1 MARTLAAVA
10 REVQGRLVGV
20 DQSFGAVTTDTR
32 ALGPGSLFVA
42 IPGDRFDGNDF
53 VDEALTK
60 GAAGALVSRVA
71 ASALP
76 QIEVRDSR
84 RALGAMA
91 RAWRASFSIPAVA
104 VTGSSG
110 KTTVKELIAAILG
123 VSRSICVT
131 QGNLNNDIG
140 VPLTLM
146 RLTVEHD
153 AARRRARREPRR
165 RDRLP
170 RAARAADGRRHH
182 ERGRGASRGLR
193 LAARRLCRQRRAAR
207 SLAAR
212 RHGGHQR
219 RRSVP
224 QRLGRAL
231 ALRIHRHV
239 RFCAERRLPRARRA
253 AASWRRARSSACAC
267 PTARRPTSGCRL
279 LGRQNVANALAAAA
293 AAQAVGAS
301 TDDIVAG
308 LARAMPVRGRLR
320 AVPGRNGATIIDDS
334 YNANPGS
341 VHAALDHLAG
351 SAAGGSSCS
360 ATWPSS
366 GRRRRRCT
374 RRSAST
380 RAAAAICCSRSASSR
395 AKRRR
400 RSARRAAA
408 SPTSRRR
415 ELRSIRL
422 LASDTTVLVKG
433 SRVMGLD
440 RLVQGARSRRHEG
453 ALMLSTSP
461 TI

>member
-10 REVQGRLVGV
+10 REVQGTLVGA
-20 DQSFGAVTTDTR
+20 DHPFGIVTTDTR

-53 VDEALTK
+53 VDEASAK

-71 ASALP
+71 ASPLP

-91 RAWRASFSIPAVA
+91 RAWRASFSIPVVA

-110 KTTVKELIAAILG
+110 KTTVKELVAAILS

-146 RLTVEHD
+146 RLGAEHD
-153 AARRRARREPRR
+153 ALVIELGANHAGEIDYLARLAQPTVGIITNAAEAHLEGFGSLRGVCAAKGELL
-165 RDRLP
+165 DHLP
-170 RAARAADGRRHH
+170 RAGTAVLNADDQFRNDWV
-182 ERGRGASRGLR
+182 
-193 LAARRLCRQRRAAR
+193 AR
-207 SLAAR
+207 SRCEFTVTFGFAEHADCR
-212 RHGGHQR
+212 
-219 RRSVP
+219 V
-224 QRLGRAL
+224 LGEPHFRATGSEFR
-231 ALRIHRHV
+231 AH
-239 RFCAERRLPRARRA
+239 LPDGEEVEI
-253 AASWRRARSSACAC
+253 WL
-267 PTARRPTSGCRL
+267 PL

-301 TDDIVAG
+301 TEDIVAG
-308 LARAMPVRGRLR
+308 LARAAPVRGRLR

-341 VHAALDHLAG
+341 VHAALDHLA
-351 SAAGGSSCS
+351 AL
-360 ATWPSS
+360 S
-366 GRRRRRCT
+366 GRRILVFGNMAELGPSAPALHREIGEYARGRCDLLLT
-374 RRSAST
+374 IGDLASE
-380 RAAAAICCSRSASSR
+380 AAAAFGSGGQPFIDIEA
-395 AKRRR
+395 
-400 RSARRAAA
+400 ARTALD
-408 SPTSRRR
+408 P
-415 ELRSIRL
+415 L

-440 RLVQGARSRRHEG
+440 RLVRTLEIETRTG
-453 ALMLSTSP
+453 
-461 TI
+461 

>member
-1 MARTLAAVA
+1 MARTLASVA
-10 REVQGRLVGV
+10 REVQGRLVGD

-60 GAAGALVSRVA
+60 GAAGALVSRLA

-146 RLTVEHD
+146 RLTAEHD
-153 AARRRARREPRR
+153 ALVVELGANHAGEIDYLAQLAQPTVGVITNAAEAHLEGFGSLRGVCVAKGELL
-165 RDRLP
+165 DHLP
-170 RAARAADGRRHH
+170 RAGTAVINADDQFR
-182 ERGRGASRGLR
+182 SDWV
-193 LAARRLCRQRRAAR
+193 AR
-207 SLAAR
+207 SRCEFTVTFGFAPTADC
-212 RHGGHQR
+212 
-219 RRSVP
+219 
-224 QRLGRAL
+224 RAL
-231 ALRIHRHV
+231 GEPSFLATGSEFRMH
-239 RFCAERRLPRARRA
+239 LPDGEEVDV
-253 AASWRRARSSACAC
+253 WL
-267 PTARRPTSGCRL
+267 PL

-301 TDDIVAG
+301 TEDIVAG

-320 AVPGRNGATIIDDS
+320 AVPGRSGATIIDDS

-351 SAAGGSSCS
+351 LGGRRIFVFGNMAELGPTAPALHAEIGEYARGRCDLLFAIGELAGEAAKTFGAAGCRV
-360 ATWPSS
+360 ADID
-366 GRRRRRCT
+366 
-374 RRSAST
+374 AA
-380 RAAAAICCSRSASSR
+380 RAALD
-395 AKRRR
+395 
-400 RSARRAAA
+400 
-408 SPTSRRR
+408 P
-415 ELRSIRL
+415 L

-440 RLVQGARSRRHEG
+440 RLVK
-453 ALMLSTSP
+453 ALEADATRAH
-461 TI
+461 